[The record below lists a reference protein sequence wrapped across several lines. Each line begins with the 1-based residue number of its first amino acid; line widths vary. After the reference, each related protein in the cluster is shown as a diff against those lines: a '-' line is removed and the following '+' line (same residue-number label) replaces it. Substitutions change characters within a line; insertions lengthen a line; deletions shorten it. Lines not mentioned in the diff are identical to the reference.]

1 MFRDFKTGLKMLK
14 YSFRIKWMLAAGIL
28 FFCVG
33 IFFFGFF
40 LLSHDYV
47 IGYFQGTVYWTL
59 SGVMFCSAIT
69 SLGVSNMVQSS
80 PRKKSLHTSVPVC
93 MNLCYY
99 LITYILFLL
108 MGLLIWGMSGQRQ
121 QPGDPV
127 VYGLMAALI
136 MVYSVGCLKLF
147 YAAIL
152 FLIVVF
158 LPVLWGGAEAI
169 CLALA
174 DLPMGAA
181 VCIGLAEILLGA
193 CVQYLLLRLAYRL
206 PVDRATVTGTLR
218 KYL

>member
-1 MFRDFKTGLKMLK
+1 MFSDFRTGFKMLK

-40 LLSHDYV
+40 LLSHDND
-47 IGYFQGTVYWTL
+47 IGYFYGIVYWTM
-59 SGVMFCSAIT
+59 SGVMLCSTIT
-69 SLGVSNMVQSS
+69 SLGVSNIVQSS
-80 PRKKSLHTSVPVC
+80 SRKKALHTSVPVC

-108 MGLLIWGMSGQRQ
+108 MGLLIWGMSGQRL
-121 QPGDPV
+121 QPGDIV
-127 VYGLMAALI
+127 MYGLMAALI

-147 YAAIL
+147 YVAIL

-158 LPVLWGGAEAI
+158 FPVLWDGAEAI
-169 CLALA
+169 CLMSA

-193 CVQYLLLRLAYRL
+193 GVQYFLLRLAYHL
-206 PVDRATVTGTLR
+206 PVDRAAVTGALR

>member
-1 MFRDFKTGLKMLK
+1 MFSNFRTGFKMLK

-40 LLSHDYV
+40 LLSHDHD
-47 IGYFQGTVYWTL
+47 IGYLYGIVYWSL

-69 SLGVSNMVQSS
+69 SLGVSNIVQSS
-80 PRKKSLHTSVPVC
+80 PRKKALHTSIPVC

-99 LITYILFLL
+99 LTTYILFLL
-108 MGLLIWGMSGQRQ
+108 MGLLTWGMSGEKQ
-121 QPGDPV
+121 QPGDIV
-127 VYGLMAALI
+127 VYGLMAALM

-147 YAAIL
+147 LAAIL
-152 FLIVVF
+152 FLVAVF
-158 LPVLWGGAEAI
+158 FPVLWGGAESI

-206 PVDRATVTGTLR
+206 PVDRTAVTGPLR